1 MIVRIMEDDQYRLDD
16 QESAAFEQQDQALL
30 AAVQAGDQAAFLTTL
45 TDLLNFVREKGAKV
59 PYTEIVPSDVVVP
72 AEDMTLDEAKT
83 LLEQH
88 APGE

>member
-16 QESAAFEQQDQALL
+16 RESAEFEQQDQALL
-30 AAVQAGDQAAFLTTL
+30 AAVQASDQAAFLTTL
-45 TDLLNFVREKGAKV
+45 TALLNFVRNKGIKV
-59 PYTEIVPSDVVVP
+59 SYTEIVPSDVVVP
-72 AEDMTLDEAKT
+72 AEDMTLAEAKI